1 MPEIEHAFLI
11 DQRTERKMCI
21 GNVDAAT
28 SKVLENRI
36 ERRKQY
42 KKAVETTSRQTKSS
56 TSIDVVSTSRERHA
70 RPDFSAVSMGQ
81 NSTSDS
87 DSSTSSEASITEL
100 SVLSQSSTS
109 YNMMDVNNVAITADR
124 YDVSDTA
131 TAAIVSA
138 GFLDAGIVT
147 KDNRILVVDRSK
159 IRRARVALRTSSVE
173 SLQAEELHAFFF
185 DGRKDLSLKNQFG
198 RVRKVVQDHISMVR
212 EPRSLFLSHV
222 TVDEGGA
229 RCLADTI
236 WNRLLDKNIDTTTIK
251 AIGCDGTNVN
261 VGRKNGALRFLEMLT
276 KDHVQWL
283 VCLLHT
289 NELPFRVLLLKYVG
303 KTNDP
308 HSFTGPLGAKLKTC
322 QTMPIVAFER
332 MEFGSELENINTAML
347 NTDKKYLFD
356 ICRVISTGVLPD
368 KFEHRATGINNNLII
383 IIIPQS
389 E

>member
-56 TSIDVVSTSRERHA
+56 ISIDVVSTSRE
-70 RPDFSAVSMGQ
+70 SQ

-100 SVLSQSSTS
+100 SILSQSSTS

-173 SLQAEELHAFFF
+173 SLQAEELHAFFRWKKRSF
-185 DGRKDLSLKNQFG
+185 IEKPIWSRKKS
-198 RVRKVVQDHISMVR
+198 
-212 EPRSLFLSHV
+212 
-222 TVDEGGA
+222 GA
-229 RCLADTI
+229 RSH
-236 WNRLLDKNIDTTTIK
+236 ID
-251 AIGCDGTNVN
+251 
-261 VGRKNGALRFLEMLT
+261 GA
-276 KDHVQWL
+276 
-283 VCLLHT
+283 
-289 NELPFRVLLLKYVG
+289 
-303 KTNDP
+303 
-308 HSFTGPLGAKLKTC
+308 
-322 QTMPIVAFER
+322 
-332 MEFGSELENINTAML
+332 
-347 NTDKKYLFD
+347 
-356 ICRVISTGVLPD
+356 
-368 KFEHRATGINNNLII
+368 RATVAVSITCYGR
-383 IIIPQS
+383 
-389 E
+389 